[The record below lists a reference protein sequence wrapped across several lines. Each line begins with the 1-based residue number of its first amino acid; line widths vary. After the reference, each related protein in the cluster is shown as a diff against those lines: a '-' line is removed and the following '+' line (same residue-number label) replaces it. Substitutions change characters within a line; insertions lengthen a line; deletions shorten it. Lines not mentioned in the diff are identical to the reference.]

1 MTIPVYKMGQMF
13 LYDAVLAARHQ
24 RQGFDLL
31 TLDDIDAMFDHATQL
46 KYSQRHFMSSGR
58 GAGIELT
65 PHAAGHLVG
74 GAIWQINKDAEEI
87 LYAVDYNHKKE
98 RHLNPAI
105 LEALSRPTL
114 LITDAYNAET
124 AQLDRKNRDM
134 QFIESILQTLRGDG
148 DVLLPVDTA
157 GRVFELLVMLEQ
169 FWTLEK
175 LSSHY
180 PIVFLTNI
188 SHTTIEFAKS
198 QLEWMSDQILNRF
211 HNNRE
216 NQFNMKHIQL
226 CHSLSD
232 LDKIKKPRVILTS
245 SPTLEHGFSLDLL
258 LQLAPNPKNMVIL
271 TDRSEPDSLTR
282 KIYNAIT
289 SQKATSNIS
298 VAATYWQR
306 VPLHGIELETF
317 LERRRLEEE
326 EKRELERQEAEKKR
340 AKDLAKIHD
349 YEGEDVDSAK
359 SLYNL
364 WTSYDFHVPS
374 LDKVLKKNHIHP
386 MFPYFEYRSIH
397 DEYGEVIR
405 LEDYANVADNTDAT
419 SPWSLVGK
427 GEMGMGM
434 DIDEEEIK
442 EETPTKSVQV
452 QQDLEI
458 LCQVKYID
466 FEGRADGRSY
476 RKILS
481 HVAPKKMI
489 LVHGQP
495 DAIGSLASYCEQ
507 NLKTC
512 QRVLRAADKQTLDL
526 SSDTSMYRIH
536 LKDELAQAL
545 RTVKVGEF
553 ELSWLSGVV
562 ASRVSAKAAEA
573 AAEDDDKMDLDLEA
587 TELAPVSVSRVDP
600 NVTLVGDIRLA
611 EFKQLLSSSGFRT
624 EVNAGVL
631 LVNGVISVRKE
642 EKAEGQTVLFVD
654 GPICEDYFRV
664 RELMYSRLTLL

>member
-13 LYDAVLAARHQ
+13 LYDAVLATSYQ

-31 TLDDIDAMFDHATQL
+31 TLDDIDATFDHATQL
-46 KYSQRHFMSSGR
+46 KYSQRHFLSSGR
-58 GAGIELT
+58 GAGVEIT
-65 PHAAGHLVG
+65 PHAAGHMVG

-87 LYAVDYNHKKE
+87 LYAIDYNHKKE

-105 LEALSRPTL
+105 LEALSRPSL
-114 LITDAYNAET
+114 LITDAYNAENT
-124 AQLDRKNRDM
+124 QLDRKNRDM
-134 QFIESILQTLRGDG
+134 QFIESTLSTLRQEG
-148 DVLLPVDTA
+148 DVLLPVDSA

-175 LSSHY
+175 LSQY
-180 PIVFLTNI
+180 PIVFLSNV
-188 SHTTIEFAKS
+188 SHTTVEFAKS

-216 NQFNMKHIQL
+216 NQFNMRHVQM
-226 CHSLSD
+226 CHSLAD
-232 LDKIKKPRVILTS
+232 LEKVRKPRVILTS
-245 SPTLEHGFSLDLL
+245 SPTLENGFSLELM
-258 LQLAPNPKNMVIL
+258 LQMAANPKNLVVL
-271 TDRSEPDSLTR
+271 TDRSEPGSLARRLFSVIST
-282 KIYNAIT
+282 
-289 SQKATSNIS
+289 QKGPASIS
-298 VAATYWQR
+298 IPASYWQR
-306 VPLHGIELETF
+306 IPLEGVELEEF
-317 LERRRLEEE
+317 NERKRIAEEQ
-326 EKRELERQEAEKKR
+326 KRELEREEAEKKR
-340 AKDLAKIHD
+340 ARDLAKIHD
-349 YEGEDVDSAK
+349 YEGEDVDSAQ

-364 WTSYDFHVPS
+364 WTSFDFHVPS
-374 LDKVLKKNHIHP
+374 LSKILTRNHIHP
-386 MFPYFEYRSIH
+386 MFPYFEQRSIH

-405 LEDYANVADNTDAT
+405 AEDFANIADNTDAT
-419 SPWSLVGK
+419 SSWSLAGK
-427 GEMGMGM
+427 GEMGMAM
-434 DIDEEEIK
+434 DVDEDEEVDES
-442 EETPTKSVQV
+442 PTKSILI

-458 LCQVKYID
+458 HCQIKYID

-489 LVHGQP
+489 LVHGDP
-495 DAIGSLASYCEQ
+495 DSIASLATYCEQ
-507 NLKTC
+507 NLKSC
-512 QRVLRAADKQTLDL
+512 QSVLRVTDKQTIDL

-553 ELSWLSGVV
+553 ELAWLSGVV
-562 ASRVSAKAAEA
+562 ASRVVEKSAEA
-573 AAEDDDKMDLDLEA
+573 TVDDDKMDLDLEA
-587 TELAPVSVSRVDP
+587 TELAPVTVSRVDP
-600 NVTLVGDIRLA
+600 NVTLVGDVRLA

-642 EKAEGQTVLFVD
+642 EKAEGQTRLFVD